1 MTVHFLLPS
10 SARRSKIVVILKA
23 ALISWDEGKNVKS
36 TEIEME
42 IATLQQRSDH
52 LKERLDYLIQRFQ
65 AELPNAAESWIRKEV
80 KRQIEDCPETVG
92 GLDVERLG
100 SFNAKVG
107 ALAASLPDIAKK
119 ETSDAAVWPHYRTP
133 DTYGYGAGKDE
144 PFFTRAFRGVVSHL
158 GAILDEFG
166 FLKNQKGV
174 SWARTPDG
182 FRYAIDPMFDFGS
195 ALSVNEYERAY
206 REFRSVAENI
216 EMKQNELAKAK
227 AKELWKSA

>member
-1 MTVHFLLPS
+1 M
-10 SARRSKIVVILKA
+10 
-23 ALISWDEGKNVKS
+23 KS

-80 KRQIEDCPETVG
+80 KRQIEDCPETVA
-92 GLDVERLG
+92 GLGAEKLG
-100 SFNAKVG
+100 SFKAKVH
-107 ALAASLPDIAKK
+107 ALVASLPDIAKK
-119 ETSDAAVWPHYRTP
+119 ETSDAAVWPHYRAL

-144 PFFTRAFRGVVSHL
+144 PFLTRVFRDVISHL

-174 SWARTPDG
+174 SWARTPHG
-182 FRYAIDPMFDFGS
+182 FRYAIDPMFDLSS
-195 ALSVNEYERAY
+195 APSANEYERAY
-206 REFRSVAENI
+206 KEFRSVAENL
-216 EMKQNELAKAK
+216 EMKQKELAKAK
-227 AKELWKSA
+227 AKELWEPT